1 VKEAIAMTG
10 DVLAAA
16 ASLTSVIS
24 GLTTWITG
32 FLVVLATLFLTIGGV
47 LYLTAGGDPGAV
59 EKAKNC
65 LKSAAAG
72 YALAILAP
80 LFVAALQKIVGG

>member
-1 VKEAIAMTG
+1 MAGE
-10 DVLAAA
+10 VLAGDS
-16 ASLTSVIS
+16 SLSDVIAN
-24 GLTTWITG
+24 LINWIRT
-32 FLVVLATLFLTIGGV
+32 FLVALATLFLTIGGV
-47 LYLTAGGDPGAV
+47 LYLTAGSDPGAV

-80 LFVAALQKIVGG
+80 LLVAALQHMVGG

>member
-1 VKEAIAMTG
+1 M
-10 DVLAAA
+10 
-16 ASLTSVIS
+16 
-24 GLTTWITG
+24 
-32 FLVVLATLFLTIGGV
+32 
-47 LYLTAGGDPGAV
+47 LYLTAGSDPGAV

-80 LFVAALQKIVGG
+80 LLVAALQHMVGG